1 MECACGRWYVQLL
14 SCKKSILADD
24 CTADRYRKA
33 AFVVEVPQDTTSEE
47 VIDQLRKH
55 GQQSK

>member
-1 MECACGRWYVQLL
+1 MRLRTLVRPIAER
-14 SCKKSILADD
+14 CKKSILADD